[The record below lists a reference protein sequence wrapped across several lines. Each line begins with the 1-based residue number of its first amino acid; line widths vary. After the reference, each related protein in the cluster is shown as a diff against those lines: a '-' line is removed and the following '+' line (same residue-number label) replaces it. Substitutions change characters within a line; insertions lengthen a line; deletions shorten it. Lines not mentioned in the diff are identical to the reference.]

1 MVSILN
7 TRKGLDTYTQQAYC
21 CGMPNETPAWRAE
34 AARQGIPLPVLAE
47 RTGITR
53 RSIYAYSRGY
63 RKPTPEWVARVTAV
77 LAAMDEA
84 RVA

>member
-1 MVSILN
+1 
-7 TRKGLDTYTQQAYC
+7 
-21 CGMPNETPAWRAE
+21 MPNETPSWRTE

-53 RSIYAYSRGY
+53 RAIYGYSSGA
-63 RKPTPEWVARVTAV
+63 RKPSAAWLQRVTAV

>member
-1 MVSILN
+1 
-7 TRKGLDTYTQQAYC
+7 
-21 CGMPNETPAWRAE
+21 MPNETPSWRTE

-53 RSIYAYSRGY
+53 RAIYAYSNGA
-63 RKPTPEWVARVTAV
+63 RKPSAEWVQKVTVV
-77 LAAMDEA
+77 LAAMNEA

>member
-1 MVSILN
+1 
-7 TRKGLDTYTQQAYC
+7 
-21 CGMPNETPAWRAE
+21 MPNETPAWRTE

-53 RSIYAYSRGY
+53 RAIYAYSAGS
-63 RKPTPEWVARVTAV
+63 RKPSPLWVERVTAV
-77 LAAMDEA
+77 LAALNEA